1 MKTLYV
7 GIDVSKLTLDVALTI
22 DGKKTLVM
30 KKLTNNSAGFKV
42 LEEWTRKRSEKDEC
56 HKIHFLIEAT
66 GIYSDS
72 LAEYLY
78 SREDLK
84 VTVINPAQVKSFGKS
99 ILLRTKT
106 DKIDA
111 ELLASYAAMIRPE
124 ATVKTPDEIKK
135 LKSIVRELQFQIDL
149 RAKIKTRLESAI
161 DLEIA
166 ELIEQDIQYYNEKV
180 KNLEKRIR
188 DHIKN
193 HKLLKEKIDLL
204 RTIQGIGER
213 SAQLILCEF
222 HNEDGTG
229 KISAKAQTAHAGL
242 APQQKLSGISVN
254 GKPKICKTGN
264 KRLRKGL
271 YLPALTAIRQNQ
283 VIKEF
288 YERLLK
294 NGKKKM
300 VALVAAMRKLLVIA
314 IGVLNNKTPFDPNW
328 KNSVQ
333 FA

>member
-7 GIDVSKLTLDVALTI
+7 GIDVSKFTLDLALTI
-22 DGKKTLVM
+22 DGKKTLAI
-30 KKLTNNSAGFKV
+30 KKLTNNPAGFKV
-42 LEEWTRKRSEKDEC
+42 LEEWARKRSEKDGCNE
-56 HKIHFLIEAT
+56 IHFLMEAT
-66 GIYSDS
+66 GIYSDNI
-72 LAEYLY
+72 AEYLY
-78 SREDLK
+78 SKEDLK
-84 VTVINPAQVKSFGKS
+84 ITVINPAQVKSFGKS

-111 ELLASYAAMIRPE
+111 ELLASYAAIIRPE
-124 ATVKTPDEIKK
+124 ATIKTPDEVKK
-135 LKSIVRELQFQIDL
+135 LKNLVRELQFQINL
-149 RAKIKTRLESAI
+149 RAKMKTRLESAI

-166 ELIEQDIQYYNEKV
+166 ELIEEDVQYYDEKV
-180 KNLEKRIR
+180 KNLEKRTR
-188 DHIKN
+188 EHIKK
-193 HKLLKEKIDLL
+193 HTILKEQIDLL

-213 SAQLILCEF
+213 SAQLILCEL
-222 HNEDGTG
+222 HNENGTG

-242 APQQKLSGISVN
+242 APQQRQSGISVN
-254 GKPKICKTGN
+254 GKPRICKTGN
-264 KRLRKGL
+264 RRLRKGL